1 MINNLINLEDITV
14 SDLETISED
23 STIEDCEE
31 LLYKLQLIDKY
42 RFLLESVE
50 KTISK

>member
-23 STIEDCEE
+23 STIEDSEE

-42 RFLLESVE
+42 RFLLESLE
-50 KTISK
+50 KTIVK